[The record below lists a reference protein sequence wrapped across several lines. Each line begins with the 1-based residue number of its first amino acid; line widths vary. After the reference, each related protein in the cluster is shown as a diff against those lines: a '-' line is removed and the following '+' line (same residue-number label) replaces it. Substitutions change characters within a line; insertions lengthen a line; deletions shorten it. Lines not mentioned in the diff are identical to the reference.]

1 MGTRNSSKNAVL
13 VDLPPE
19 PKMRDKIRTVT
30 ESLHNRADRDV
41 VMDFSDVG
49 IMATPSISGLLG
61 LRKLLA
67 DSGHRLILR
76 NVASATRGIFTVTG
90 LDAIFDLVEDKL
102 VDSAVLKS

>member
-1 MGTRNSSKNAVL
+1 MKTQNSSKNPVL

-19 PKMRDKIRTVT
+19 PKMREKIRTVT

-76 NVASATRGIFTVTG
+76 NVASATMGIFTVTG
-90 LDAIFDLVEDKL
+90 LDAIFELVEDKF

>member
-1 MGTRNSSKNAVL
+1 MGTKNSSNKAVL
-13 VDLPPE
+13 IDLPPE
-19 PKMRDKIRTVT
+19 PKMRDKIRAVA
-30 ESLHNRADRDV
+30 ESFHNRADRDV
-41 VMDFSDVG
+41 VMDFSSVG

-90 LDAIFDLVEDKL
+90 LDAVFDLVEDKL

>member
-1 MGTRNSSKNAVL
+1 MKTQNSSKNAVL

-19 PKMRDKIRTVT
+19 PKMREKIRTVT
-30 ESLHNRADRDV
+30 ESFHNSADHDV
-41 VMDFSDVG
+41 VMDFSSVG
-49 IMATPSISGLLG
+49 IMATPSISGLMG

-90 LDAIFDLVEDKL
+90 LDAIFEL

>member
-1 MGTRNSSKNAVL
+1 MGTKNSSRNVVL

-19 PKMRDKIRTVT
+19 PRMRDKIRAVAD
-30 ESLHNRADRDV
+30 SFHNRADRDV
-41 VMDFSDVG
+41 VMDFSSVG

-76 NVASATRGIFTVTG
+76 NVASATRGIFTITG
-90 LDAIFDLVEDKL
+90 LDAVFDLVEDKL
-102 VDSAVLKS
+102 VGSAVLKS

>member
-1 MGTRNSSKNAVL
+1 MGTQNSSRNVVL

-19 PKMRDKIRTVT
+19 PRMRDKIRAVAD
-30 ESLHNRADRDV
+30 SFHNRADRDV
-41 VMDFSDVG
+41 VMDFSSVG

-76 NVASATRGIFTVTG
+76 NVASATRGIFTITG
-90 LDAIFDLVEDKL
+90 LDAVFDLVEDKL
-102 VDSAVLKS
+102 VGSAVLKS